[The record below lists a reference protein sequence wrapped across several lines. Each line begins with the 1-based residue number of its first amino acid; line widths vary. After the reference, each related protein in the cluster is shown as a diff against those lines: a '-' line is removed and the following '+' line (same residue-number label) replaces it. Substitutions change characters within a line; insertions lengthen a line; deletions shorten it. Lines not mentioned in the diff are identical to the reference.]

1 MNINRPEKLKH
12 ISSVELLKE
21 VESRFKSQL
30 ITRKDLL
37 QSAGIDWCL
46 ECWHGEGEIEDN
58 GYCEDCNDSQVRIIS
73 SEVK

>member
-46 ECWHGEGEIEDN
+46 EC
-58 GYCEDCNDSQVRIIS
+58 
-73 SEVK
+73 